1 MRAWPTGSSAA
12 VLISTP
18 NRRTRPKDGQWV
30 IDNKRQTVYA
40 KVELSLRDRIE
51 AARRLVNPG

>member
-1 MRAWPTGSSAA
+1 
-12 VLISTP
+12 
-18 NRRTRPKDGQWV
+18 V